1 MSPFAF
7 CDRILKYVGQA
18 QAHNRTE
25 HNRTQQNTTEH
36 DFFSSNDD
44 AVLFLS
50 KRKEKKRKEKKKD
63 GVRTIWGLKVGD
75 QFLGSMQSGPE
86 HASANKSEPAHLGP
100 LFHRQFHSVNA
111 IQWMRRT
118 T

>member
-1 MSPFAF
+1 MW
-7 CDRILKYVGQA
+7 DKLKHTTEQ
-18 QAHNRTE
+18 NTTE
-25 HNRTQQNTTEH
+25 HNRTEY

-50 KRKEKKRKEKKKD
+50 KRKEKKKD

-86 HASANKSEPAHLGP
+86 HVSANKSEPAHLGP